1 MWFIVA
7 NTIFWQ
13 AGAGTGPTPP
23 PPLVWN
29 TASNRWDTETQTW
42 D

>member
-13 AGAGTGPTPP
+13 TGAGAPP
-23 PPLVWN
+23 PPPVLIWN
-29 TASNRWDTETQTW
+29 TATNNWEVETNTW
-42 D
+42 N

>member
-1 MWFIVA
+1 MFFIIA

-13 AGAGTGPTPP
+13 ATGAGPTPP

-29 TASNRWDTETQTW
+29 TAANNWEAETQTW